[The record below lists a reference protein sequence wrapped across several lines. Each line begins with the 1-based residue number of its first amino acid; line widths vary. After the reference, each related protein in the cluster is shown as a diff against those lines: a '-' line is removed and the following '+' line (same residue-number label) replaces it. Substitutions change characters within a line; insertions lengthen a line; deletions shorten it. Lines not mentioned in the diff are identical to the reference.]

1 MPLMTTADLPA
12 DLAGRSDSQRLLD
25 AAITLAERFCRR
37 PFFYAEE
44 IVETFDGMGGPSIFL
59 KAVPIA
65 AVTSVSVDGY
75 EITDFEFNAATGRL
89 WRGEGHCHPDNAPY
103 FPFGHEN
110 IAVEYDGGYDTGECP
125 GDLKYAI
132 AEGVRGLGRE
142 QGRDGTLKSEMFSGD
157 YSWTAADKPGE
168 FDIFSSSAKS
178 ILRKYRTSGN
188 HVIG

>member
-1 MPLMTTADLPA
+1 MPLMTTSDLPA

-25 AAITLAERFCRR
+25 AAIALAERFCRR
-37 PFFYAEE
+37 PLAYAAGIDE
-44 IVETFDGMGGPSIFL
+44 VFDGMGSPSIFL
-59 KAVPIA
+59 KATPIA

-75 EITDFEFNAATGRL
+75 EITDYTFNATTGRL
-89 WRGEGHCHPDNAPY
+89 WRGEGYCHPDNAPY

-110 IAVEYDGGYDTGECP
+110 IVVEYNGGYQTCP

-132 AEGVRGLGRE
+132 AEGVRGLVRE

-168 FDIFSSSAKS
+168 FDAFSTSAKS